1 MMVFV
6 ERVGISRRH
15 SIAAASTSGE
25 IALGHPLSARH
36 LGVRPSSPRFL

>member
-1 MMVFV
+1 MVFV

-25 IALGHPLSARH
+25 IAFGHLR
-36 LGVRPSSPRFL
+36 